1 MGMGSSWRTCL
12 RCIAAGVLVIGF
24 LRSGLAQIGVV
35 DKVADEKIWKL
46 LDDEKAV
53 YVSLPETDFRALG
66 KGFDL
71 PDGGKAVTDLAM
83 KAPGGAFDP
92 RDLEKIPAKTLGYQA
107 EWVVERYKR
116 YNLDW
121 DITGLKLTSLD
132 PDAKHYPWIV
142 IMNGGAANLYEFF
155 VDLKNRPGWAQF
167 LAQKLNVMVVTIP
180 GNFKY
185 GGWEAPIESLDRQP
199 QYLLDRD
206 LPMQEIEMR
215 NCLLTNSVVLQGV
228 KALVM
233 KHTQGDLLLVG
244 HSTSGE
250 ISAMA
255 DDDADLRTRMK
266 GRYLGWGSG
275 GPARL
280 GGQRVGGMG
289 AALNSGESGGREK
302 LPQLELLNRRD
313 VVSYSHGYSGFL
325 NPLYEAGMSHTQI
338 AGAWLKSEARRRPQF
353 KQPIQ
358 DLEHGGGIGQKHAI
372 EDYIAARLKTSG
384 NPWGIDIE
392 DVNKDLF
399 AADYARMDGYK
410 QMVWTVGHFDR
421 NHWLPED
428 PMKAYEV
435 YVAGRYR
442 ARDPQAKIRLIVWD
456 PPMTHYGHL
465 ELPRELAAADYSV
478 IRWFYR

>member
-1 MGMGSSWRTCL
+1 MGNTL
-12 RCIAAGVLVIGF
+12 RMCFLRWIAAGVLAVGF
-24 LRSGLAQIGVV
+24 FRSGLAQVGVV

-53 YVSLPETDFRALG
+53 YVSLPEADFRTLG
-66 KGFDL
+66 KGFNL
-71 PDGGKAVTDLAM
+71 PDNGKAVTDLAM
-83 KAPGGAFDP
+83 NAPGGAFDP
-92 RDLEKIPAKTLGYQA
+92 RDLEKIPARTLGYHA
-107 EWVVERYKR
+107 EWIVERYKR

-185 GGWEAPIESLDRQP
+185 GGWETPIESLDRQP

-233 KHTQGDLLLVG
+233 KHTEGDLLLVG

-280 GGQRVGGMG
+280 GGERMG
-289 AALNSGESGGREK
+289 AALNSGEGGSREK

-313 VVSYSHGYSGFL
+313 VANYSHGYSGFL
-325 NPLYEAGMSHTQI
+325 NPLYEAGMSHAQI

-358 DLEHGGGIGQKHAI
+358 DLEHGGGIGQK
-372 EDYIAARLKTSG
+372 SG
-384 NPWGIDIE
+384 NPWRIDIE